1 MLNSTKMELKMI
13 EDISKNLVSL
23 KQEFRRTYS
32 GTSHIQEIIPL
43 SKSDDFPI
51 DQNELDAL
59 HLFVRNNPIYYNSY
73 QEKIN
78 QTECMVYEGDINKFW
93 LNSIS
98 HGSSYQPFSPTWML
112 TAYIIT
118 SIAKSLNYKEVLDIG
133 SGDGRIAYCAKILGL
148 DAHAI
153 EIDDMLVELQES
165 ICETTKIN
173 FNPVCAD
180 AVKFDYQNLNLEKP
194 AFFIGGLAQMGG
206 EMLANSIL
214 TNLDSELKQKT
225 CMVLTGSY
233 SEKYSLNDRKDGG
246 WSSLIEKN
254 NLKVIQSAVLPTVWS
269 FNETIDTPYTFAEFS

>member
-1 MLNSTKMELKMI
+1 MELKMI
-13 EDISKNLVSL
+13 EDISKNLVNL

-118 SIAKSLNYKEVLDIG
+118 SIAKTLNYKEVLDIG

-165 ICETTKIN
+165 ICKTTKVN

-269 FNETIDTPYTFAEFS
+269 FNEAIDTPYTFAEFS

>member
-1 MLNSTKMELKMI
+1 MI
-13 EDISKNLVSL
+13 EEISENLIKL
-23 KQEFRRTYS
+23 KQEFRHTYS

-43 SKSDDFPI
+43 SKSDNFPI

-73 QEKIN
+73 EEKIN

-118 SIAKSLNYKEVLDIG
+118 SIAKTLNYKEVLDIG

-148 DAHAI
+148 NAHGI

-165 ICETTKIN
+165 ICETTKVD
-173 FNPVCAD
+173 FNPVCTD
-180 AVKFDYQNLNLEKP
+180 AVKFDYHGLNLEKP

-206 EMLANSIL
+206 EMLATSIL
-214 TNLDSELKQKT
+214 THFDSKLKQKT

-254 NLKVIQSAVLPTVWS
+254 NLKVIQTAVLPTVWS
-269 FNETIDTPYTFAEFS
+269 FNETVDTPYTFAEFG

>member
-1 MLNSTKMELKMI
+1 MELKMI
-13 EDISKNLVSL
+13 EEISENLVNL

-73 QEKIN
+73 EQKIN
-78 QTECMVYEGDINKFW
+78 ETECMVYEGDINKYW

-118 SIAKSLNYKEVLDIG
+118 SIAKNLNYKEVLDIG
-133 SGDGRIAYCAKILGL
+133 SGDGRIAFCAKILGM
-148 DAHAI
+148 DVHGI
-153 EIDDMLVELQES
+153 EIDDMLVDLQELV
-165 ICETTKIN
+165 CETTKVD
-173 FNPVCAD
+173 FNPVCND

-206 EMLANSIL
+206 EMLATSIL
-214 TNLDSELKQKT
+214 SNLDSELKQKT

-254 NLKVIQSAVLPTVWS
+254 NLKVIQTSVLPTVWS
-269 FNETIDTPYTFAEFS
+269 FNEAIDTPYTFAEFG

>member
-1 MLNSTKMELKMI
+1 MI
-13 EDISKNLVSL
+13 EEISENLVKL
-23 KQEFRRTYS
+23 KQEFRHTYS
-32 GTSHIQEIIPL
+32 GTSHIQEVIPF
-43 SKSDDFPI
+43 SKSDNFPI

-73 QEKIN
+73 EEKIN

-118 SIAKSLNYKEVLDIG
+118 SIAKTLNYKEVLDIG
-133 SGDGRIAYCAKILGL
+133 SGGGRIAYCAKNLGL

-153 EIDDMLVELQES
+153 EIDDMLVDLQES
-165 ICETTKIN
+165 ICETTKVN
-173 FNPVCAD
+173 FNPVGAD
-180 AVKFDYQNLNLEKP
+180 AVKFDYQSLNLEKP

-206 EMLANSIL
+206 EMLATSIL

-254 NLKVIQSAVLPTVWS
+254 NLKVIQTAVLPTVWS
-269 FNETIDTPYTFAEFS
+269 FNETIDTPYTFAEFG

>member
-1 MLNSTKMELKMI
+1 MESNMI

-51 DQNELDAL
+51 DQNKLDAL

-118 SIAKSLNYKEVLDIG
+118 SIAKTLNYKEVLDIG

-269 FNETIDTPYTFAEFS
+269 FNEAIDTPYTFAEFS

>member
-1 MLNSTKMELKMI
+1 MELKMI
-13 EDISKNLVSL
+13 EEISKNLVNL

-32 GTSHIQEIIPL
+32 GTSHIQEVIPL

-51 DQNELDAL
+51 NQNELAAL

-73 QEKIN
+73 EEKIN

-118 SIAKSLNYKEVLDIG
+118 SIAKTLNYKEVLDIG

-148 DAHAI
+148 DAHGI
-153 EIDDMLVELQES
+153 EIDDMLVDLQES
-165 ICETTKIN
+165 ICETTKVD
-173 FNPVCAD
+173 FKPVGAD
-180 AVKFDYQNLNLEKP
+180 AVKFDYLSLNLEKP

-206 EMLANSIL
+206 EMLAASIL

-254 NLKVIQSAVLPTVWS
+254 NLKVIQTAVLPTVWS
-269 FNETIDTPYTFAEFS
+269 FNEAIDTPYTFAEFG

>member
-1 MLNSTKMELKMI
+1 MELKMI
-13 EDISKNLVSL
+13 EDISKNLVNL

-32 GTSHIQEIIPL
+32 GTSHIQEVIPL

-51 DQNELDAL
+51 NQNELDAL

-73 QEKIN
+73 EEKIN

-112 TAYIIT
+112 TAYLIT
-118 SIAKSLNYKEVLDIG
+118 SIAKTLNYKEVLDIG

-148 DAHAI
+148 DAHGI

-165 ICETTKIN
+165 ICETTKVN

-180 AVKFDYQNLNLEKP
+180 AVKFDYQSLNLEKP

-206 EMLANSIL
+206 EMLATSIL

-254 NLKVIQSAVLPTVWS
+254 NLKVIQTAVLPTVWS
-269 FNETIDTPYTFAEFS
+269 FNETIDTPYTFAEFG

>member
-1 MLNSTKMELKMI
+1 MNSTKMESNMI
-13 EDISKNLVSL
+13 EEISKNLVSL

-43 SKSDDFPI
+43 SKSDNFPI

-73 QEKIN
+73 EEKIN

-118 SIAKSLNYKEVLDIG
+118 SIAKTLNYKEVLDIG

-148 DAHAI
+148 NAHGI

-165 ICETTKIN
+165 ICETTKVD

-180 AVKFDYQNLNLEKP
+180 AVKFDYLSLNLEKP

-206 EMLANSIL
+206 EMLATSIL
-214 TNLDSELKQKT
+214 TNLNSELKQKT

-254 NLKVIQSAVLPTVWS
+254 NLKVIQTAVLPTVWS
-269 FNETIDTPYTFAEFS
+269 FNETVDTPYTFAEFG

>member
-153 EIDDMLVELQES
+153 EIDDILVELQES

-206 EMLANSIL
+206 EMLATSIL

-254 NLKVIQSAVLPTVWS
+254 NLKVIQLAVLPTVWS
-269 FNETIDTPYTFAEFS
+269 FNETVDTPYTFAEFG

>member
-1 MLNSTKMELKMI
+1 MKTELKMI
-13 EDISKNLVSL
+13 EEISENLVNL

-51 DQNELDAL
+51 GQNELDAL

-73 QEKIN
+73 EEKIN

-112 TAYIIT
+112 TAYFIT
-118 SIAKSLNYKEVLDIG
+118 SIAKTLNYKEVLDIG

-148 DAHAI
+148 DAHGI

-165 ICETTKIN
+165 ICETTKVD

-180 AVKFDYQNLNLEKP
+180 AVKFDYQNLDLEKP

-206 EMLANSIL
+206 EMLATSIL
-214 TNLDSELKQKT
+214 TNLNSELKQKT

-269 FNETIDTPYTFAEFS
+269 FNETVDTPYTFAEFG

>member
-1 MLNSTKMELKMI
+1 MI

-32 GTSHIQEIIPL
+32 GTSHIQEVIPL

-73 QEKIN
+73 EEKIN

-118 SIAKSLNYKEVLDIG
+118 SIAKTLNYKEVLDIG
-133 SGDGRIAYCAKILGL
+133 SGDGRIAFCAKILGL
-148 DAHAI
+148 DVHAI
-153 EIDDMLVELQES
+153 EIDDMLGDLQES
-165 ICETTKIN
+165 ICETTKVD

-206 EMLANSIL
+206 EMLATSIL
-214 TNLDSELKQKT
+214 THLDSELKQKT

-269 FNETIDTPYTFAEFS
+269 FNETVDTPYTFAEFG

>member
-1 MLNSTKMELKMI
+1 MI
-13 EDISKNLVSL
+13 EEISKNLVNL

-51 DQNELDAL
+51 NQNELDAL

-73 QEKIN
+73 EEKIN

-118 SIAKSLNYKEVLDIG
+118 SIAKTLNYKEVLDIG

-148 DAHAI
+148 DAYAI

-165 ICETTKIN
+165 ICNTTKIN

-180 AVKFDYQNLNLEKP
+180 AVKFDYLSLNLEKP

-206 EMLANSIL
+206 EMLATSIH
-214 TNLDSELKQKT
+214 THLDSELKQKT

-254 NLKVIQSAVLPTVWS
+254 NLKVIQSVVLPTVWS
-269 FNETIDTPYTFAEFS
+269 FNETVDTPYTFAEFG

>member
-1 MLNSTKMELKMI
+1 MI
-13 EDISKNLVSL
+13 EEISENLVKL

-73 QEKIN
+73 EQKIN

-118 SIAKSLNYKEVLDIG
+118 SIAKTFNYKEVLDIG

-165 ICETTKIN
+165 ICKTTKIN
-173 FNPVCAD
+173 FNPVCVD
-180 AVKFDYQNLNLEKP
+180 AVKFDYLSLNLEKP

-206 EMLANSIL
+206 EMLATSIL

-233 SEKYSLNDRKDGG
+233 SEKYSLKDRKDGG

-254 NLKVIQSAVLPTVWS
+254 NLKVIQSTVLPTVWS

>member
-1 MLNSTKMELKMI
+1 MI
-13 EDISKNLVSL
+13 EDISKNLASL

-43 SKSDDFPI
+43 SNSDDFPI
-51 DQNELDAL
+51 DQKELDAL

-73 QEKIN
+73 EEKIN

-118 SIAKSLNYKEVLDIG
+118 SIAKTLNYREVLDIG

-165 ICETTKIN
+165 ICETTKVD
-173 FNPVCAD
+173 FKPVGAD
-180 AVKFDYQNLNLEKP
+180 AVKFDYLSLNLEKP

-206 EMLANSIL
+206 EMLATSIL
-214 TNLDSELKQKT
+214 THLDSELKQKT

-233 SEKYSLNDRKDGG
+233 SEKYSLNVRKDGG

-254 NLKVIQSAVLPTVWS
+254 NLKVIQTAVLPTVWS

>member
-1 MLNSTKMELKMI
+1 MI
-13 EDISKNLVSL
+13 EDISKNLVNL

-51 DQNELDAL
+51 NQNELDAL

-73 QEKIN
+73 EEKIN

-118 SIAKSLNYKEVLDIG
+118 SIAKTLNYKEVLDIG

-148 DAHAI
+148 DAHGI

-165 ICETTKIN
+165 ICETTKVD

-180 AVKFDYQNLNLEKP
+180 AVKFDYQNLDLEKP

-206 EMLANSIL
+206 EMLATSIL
-214 TNLDSELKQKT
+214 TNLNSELKQKT

-269 FNETIDTPYTFAEFS
+269 FNEAIDTPYTFAEFG

>member
-1 MLNSTKMELKMI
+1 MI
-13 EDISKNLVSL
+13 EEISENLVKL

-51 DQNELDAL
+51 GQSELDAL

-73 QEKIN
+73 EEKIN

-118 SIAKSLNYKEVLDIG
+118 RIAKTLNYKEVLDIG

-165 ICETTKIN
+165 ICKTTKIN
-173 FNPVCAD
+173 FNPVGAD
-180 AVKFDYQNLNLEKP
+180 AVKFDYLSLNLEKP

-206 EMLANSIL
+206 EMLATSIL

-254 NLKVIQSAVLPTVWS
+254 NLKVIQSEVLPTVWS

>member
-1 MLNSTKMELKMI
+1 MELKMI
-13 EDISKNLVSL
+13 EEISKNLVNL

-32 GTSHIQEIIPL
+32 GTSHIQEVIPL

-73 QEKIN
+73 EEKIN

-118 SIAKSLNYKEVLDIG
+118 SIAKTLNYKEVLDIG

-148 DAHAI
+148 DAHGI

-165 ICETTKIN
+165 ICETTKVD

-180 AVKFDYQNLNLEKP
+180 AVKFDYQNLDLEKP

-206 EMLANSIL
+206 EMLATSIL
-214 TNLDSELKQKT
+214 TNLNSELKQKT

-269 FNETIDTPYTFAEFS
+269 FNEAIDTPYTFAEFG

>member
-1 MLNSTKMELKMI
+1 MKTELKMI
-13 EDISKNLVSL
+13 EEISENLIKL
-23 KQEFRRTYS
+23 KQEFRHTYS

-43 SKSDDFPI
+43 SKSDNFPI

-73 QEKIN
+73 EEKIN

-118 SIAKSLNYKEVLDIG
+118 SIAKTLNYREVLDIG

-165 ICETTKIN
+165 ICETTKVD
-173 FNPVCAD
+173 FKPVGAD
-180 AVKFDYQNLNLEKP
+180 AVKFDYLSLNLEKP

-206 EMLANSIL
+206 EMLATSIL
-214 TNLDSELKQKT
+214 THLDSELKQKT

-254 NLKVIQSAVLPTVWS
+254 NLKVIQTAVLPTVWS
-269 FNETIDTPYTFAEFS
+269 FNETIDTPYTFAEFG